1 MKYPFDIGFYRNICS
16 VMGDN
21 PLLWLWPQQARGDGL
36 SFPVRSNTG
45 KEKDI
50 KSSIFFLFFL

>member
-1 MKYPFDIGFYRNICS
+1 MKYPFDVGFYRNICS

-45 KEKDI
+45 KEK
-50 KSSIFFLFFL
+50 